1 MPSANNS
8 FPVTKYSCM
17 HVCMLACMYVLV
29 CMQACMHFEGNVQCS
44 YTILSLCLYTQ
55 QSKVYSTRRHVLH
68 PYRSCMQEDPASV
81 QQILHLRSW
90 SCIHAGTASMQYH
103 HPCRSPVHAGS
114 VLHPIHASPAPM
126 QVLHPCRS
134 CINAGP
140 ASMHVLNPC
149 RSYTSETNSNSKSF
163 HEDPASMQHVL
174 HIHAGLTSMQVLH
187 PCMTLHAGPAYIRSF
202 IFIHAGPT
210 FMQILYTCRFYTSE
224 TNTNSNHI

>member
-1 MPSANNS
+1 M
-8 FPVTKYSCM
+8 C
-17 HVCMLACMYVLV
+17 VCSHACMCLCACRHACTLKAMFNVHTPFFRYV
-29 CMQACMHFEGNVQCS
+29 F
-44 YTILSLCLYTQ
+44 ILSSPKYTQ
-55 QSKVYSTRRHVLH
+55 LDDMYCIHTDHACKK
-68 PYRSCMQEDPASV
+68 
-81 QQILHLRSW
+81 ILHLCNR
-90 SCIHAGTASMQYH
+90 SCIYAAG
-103 HPCRSPVHAGS
+103 
-114 VLHPIHASPAPM
+114 HASM
-126 QVLHPCRS
+126 QVLHPCSTITHADPPSMQVRSYIQSMQVLHPCKS

-210 FMQILYTCRFYTSE
+210 FLQILYTCRFYTSE